1 VTGHLGHQPLRG
13 IRVIEIDGI
22 GPVPFAC
29 RLLHGLGADVLRI
42 TRPDAGPLG
51 DVGRALTIGRPAH
64 TVDLK
69 TDDGRRE
76 VLDLLRRADVLVEG
90 LRPGAMERLG
100 LGPREVL
107 RRHPRVVYARMTGW
121 GQDGPLAQRAG
132 HDITYAA
139 LAGALHL
146 AGSPE
151 QPAPPA
157 NLLADFGGGSM
168 FLLVGVLAALLER
181 ERTGVGQV
189 VDAAMVDGTAALTTM
204 LHGLL
209 AQGLWSNRRGANL
222 LDGGAPFYST
232 YRCADGGFVAVGAL
246 EPQFYRALV
255 DGLGLGERFA
265 AERIGQDDPA
275 GWPRMRATLAETFAA
290 RTRDEWAAHFAD
302 TDACVAPVLTL
313 GEAAGH
319 PHLQA
324 RGVFGTEGGAP
335 LPRVAP
341 LFSGPDS
348 VDLPHPGAERA

>member
-1 VTGHLGHQPLRG
+1 MTGHLGHQPLRG
-13 IRVIEIDGI
+13 VRVVEIDGI

-29 RLLHGLGADVLRI
+29 RLLHGLGADVVRV
-42 TRPDAGPLG
+42 TRPESRPHG
-51 DVGRALTIGRPAH
+51 DVGRALTVGRPSR
-64 TVDLK
+64 TIDLK

-76 VLDLLRRADVLVEG
+76 VLDLLRGADVLVEG

-121 GQDGPLAQRAG
+121 GQDGPLAQQAG

-139 LAGALHL
+139 IAGVLHL

-151 QPAPPA
+151 QPLPPA

-168 FLLVGVLAALLER
+168 FLLVGILAALLER

-189 VDAAMVDGTAALTTM
+189 VDAAMVDGAAALSTM
-204 LHGLL
+204 LHGLA
-209 AQGLWSNRRGANL
+209 AQGLWSARRGSNL

-232 YRCADGGFVAVGAL
+232 YRCADGGCVAVGAL

-255 DGLGLGERFA
+255 EGLGLRDRFA
-265 AERIGQDDPA
+265 EEGVSQQDLSS
-275 GWPRMRATLAETFAA
+275 WPRMRAALAEAFEA
-290 RTRDEWAAHFAD
+290 RARDEWATHFAD
-302 TDACVAPVLTL
+302 SDACVAPVLTL
-313 GEAAGH
+313 REATEH
-319 PHLQA
+319 PHLQQ
-324 RGVFGTEGGAP
+324 RGIFGTEAGAT

-348 VDLPHPGAERA
+348 IDLPRPPAG

>member
-1 VTGHLGHQPLRG
+1 MTSHLGHQPLTG
-13 IRVIEIDGI
+13 VRVVELDGI

-29 RLLHGLGADVLRI
+29 RLLHGLGAEVLRI
-42 TRPDAGPLG
+42 TRPETGPLG
-51 DVGRALTIGRPAH
+51 EVGRALTIGRPAH

-69 TDDGRRE
+69 TDAGRRE

-107 RRHPRVVYARMTGW
+107 RRHPKVVYARMTGW

-139 LAGALHL
+139 LAGVLHL

-151 QPAPPA
+151 QPLPPA
-157 NLLADFGGGSM
+157 NLLADFGGGST
-168 FLLVGVLAALLER
+168 FLVIGILAALLER

-189 VDAAMVDGTAALTTM
+189 VDAAMVDGAAALSTM
-204 LHGLL
+204 LHGLS
-209 AQGLWSNRRGANL
+209 AQGLWTSRRGSNL

-232 YRCADGGFVAVGAL
+232 YRCSDGGFVAVGAL

-255 DGLGLGERFA
+255 SGLDLTERFA
-265 AERIGQDDPA
+265 AEEISQEDLSSWPA
-275 GWPRMRATLAETFAA
+275 MRTALAKAFAT
-290 RTRDEWAAHFAD
+290 RTRDEWAAHFEH
-302 TDACVAPVLTL
+302 TDACVAPVLTM
-313 GEAAGH
+313 GESTEH
-319 PHLQA
+319 PHLRA
-324 RGVFGTEGGAP
+324 RGVFSNEGGAT

-341 LFSGPDS
+341 RFSGPDS
-348 VDLPHPGAERA
+348 IELPKPE

>member
-1 VTGHLGHQPLRG
+1 MTGHLGHQPLTGVR
-13 IRVIEIDGI
+13 IIEIDGI

-29 RLLHGLGADVLRI
+29 RLLAGMGADILRI
-42 TRPDAGPLG
+42 TRPESGPLG
-51 DVGRALTIGRPAH
+51 DAGTALTIGRPAR

-69 TDDGRRE
+69 TDAGRRE
-76 VLDLLRRADVLVEG
+76 VFELLRRADVLVEG

-100 LGPREVL
+100 LGPREVQ
-107 RRHPRVVYARMTGW
+107 RRCPRVVYARMTGW

-139 LAGALHL
+139 LAGVLHL

-151 QPAPPA
+151 QPLPPA

-168 FLLVGVLAALLER
+168 FLVVGILAALLER
-181 ERTGVGQV
+181 ERTGSGQV
-189 VDAAMVDGTAALTTM
+189 VDAAMVDGAAALSTM
-204 LHGLL
+204 LHGLA
-209 AQGLWSNRRGANL
+209 AQGLWSDRRGSNL

-232 YRCADGGFVAVGAL
+232 YRCSDEGFVAVGAL

-255 DGLGLGERFA
+255 EGLELTEEFA
-265 AERIGQDDPA
+265 AQGISQEELSS
-275 GWPRMRATLAETFAA
+275 WPTMREAFTRTFAS
-290 RTRDEWAAHFAD
+290 RTRDEWGVHFAH

-313 GEAAGH
+313 GESTRH

-324 RGVFGTEGGAP
+324 RGVFGTEGGAV

-341 LFSGPDS
+341 RFSGPDS
-348 VDLPHPGAERA
+348 IELPTPG

>member
-1 VTGHLGHQPLRG
+1 
-13 IRVIEIDGI
+13 
-22 GPVPFAC
+22 
-29 RLLHGLGADVLRI
+29 
-42 TRPDAGPLG
+42 
-51 DVGRALTIGRPAH
+51 
-64 TVDLK
+64 
-69 TDDGRRE
+69 
-76 VLDLLRRADVLVEG
+76 
-90 LRPGAMERLG
+90 
-100 LGPREVL
+100 
-107 RRHPRVVYARMTGW
+107 MTGW

>member
-1 VTGHLGHQPLRG
+1 MTGHLGHQPLRG
-13 IRVIEIDGI
+13 IRVVEIDGI

-29 RLLHGLGADVLRI
+29 RLLHGLGAEVLRV
-42 TRPDAGPLG
+42 TRPDSGPLG
-51 DVGRALTIGRPAH
+51 EVGRALTVGRPSR

-76 VLDLLRRADVLVEG
+76 VLDLLRGADVLVEG

-139 LAGALHL
+139 LAGVLHL

-151 QPAPPA
+151 QPLPPA

-189 VDAAMVDGTAALTTM
+189 VDAAMVDGAAALSTM
-204 LHGLL
+204 LHGLA
-209 AQGLWSNRRGANL
+209 AQGLWSSRRGSNL
-222 LDGGAPFYST
+222 LDGGAPFYAT
-232 YRCADGGFVAVGAL
+232 YRCSDGGFVAVGAL

-255 DGLGLGERFA
+255 DGLGLGRRFA
-265 AERIGQDDPA
+265 TEGISQDDLTS
-275 GWPRMRATLAETFAA
+275 WPSMRAALVETFAT
-290 RTRDEWAAHFAD
+290 RSRDEWAAHFAES
-302 TDACVAPVLTL
+302 DACVAPVLTL
-313 GEAAGH
+313 HESTQH
-319 PHLQA
+319 PHLRH
-324 RGVFGTEGGAP
+324 RGVFASEGGAT

-348 VDLPHPGAERA
+348 VDLPRAPGG

>member
-1 VTGHLGHQPLRG
+1 MTGHLGHQPLRG
-13 IRVIEIDGI
+13 IRVVEIDGI

-29 RLLHGLGADVLRI
+29 RLLHGLGADVVRV
-42 TRPDAGPLG
+42 TRPDGGPLGG
-51 DVGRALTIGRPAH
+51 DVGRALTAGRPTR

-69 TDDGRRE
+69 TDAGRRE
-76 VLDLLRRADVLVEG
+76 VLDLLRGADVLVEG

-139 LAGALHL
+139 LAGVLHL

-151 QPAPPA
+151 QPLPPA

-168 FLLVGVLAALLER
+168 FLLVGILAALLER

-189 VDAAMVDGTAALTTM
+189 VDAAMVDGAAALSTM
-204 LHGLL
+204 LHGLA
-209 AQGLWSNRRGANL
+209 AQGLWSARRGSNL

-265 AERIGQDDPA
+265 ADGVSQEDLGS
-275 GWPRMRATLAETFAA
+275 WETMREVFAQAFAA
-290 RTRDEWAAHFAD
+290 RPRDAWAAHFAD

-313 GEAAGH
+313 RESAQH
-319 PHLQA
+319 PHLTR
-324 RGVFGTEGGAP
+324 RGVFGTEGGVT

-348 VDLPHPGAERA
+348 LDLPRPPAR

>member
-1 VTGHLGHQPLRG
+1 MTGHLGHQPLRG
-13 IRVIEIDGI
+13 VRVVEIDGI

-29 RLLHGLGADVLRI
+29 RLLHGLGADVLRV
-42 TRPDAGPLG
+42 TRPDTGPLG
-51 DVGRALTIGRPAH
+51 EAGRALTIGRPGH

-69 TDDGRRE
+69 TDAGRRE

-139 LAGALHL
+139 LAGVLHL

-151 QPAPPA
+151 QPLPPA

-168 FLLVGVLAALLER
+168 FLVVGILAALLER
-181 ERTGVGQV
+181 ERTGAGQV
-189 VDAAMVDGTAALTTM
+189 VDAAMVDGAAALSTM
-204 LHGLL
+204 LHGLS
-209 AQGLWSNRRGANL
+209 AQGLWSSRRGGNL

-232 YRCADGGFVAVGAL
+232 YRCSDGGFVAVGAL

-255 DGLGLGERFA
+255 EGLGLRDRFA
-265 AERIGQDDPA
+265 AEGISQEDLSS
-275 GWPRMRATLAETFAA
+275 WPSMRAALADVFMT
-290 RTRDEWAAHFAD
+290 RTRDEWAAHFEG

-313 GEAAGH
+313 RESTRH
-319 PHLQA
+319 PHLRE
-324 RGVFGTEGGAP
+324 RGVFGSEGGAT

-348 VDLPHPGAERA
+348 VDLPRPPAR

>member
-1 VTGHLGHQPLRG
+1 MTGHLGHQPLRG
-13 IRVIEIDGI
+13 IRVVEIDGI

-29 RLLHGLGADVLRI
+29 RLLHGLGAEVLRI

-51 DVGRALTIGRPAH
+51 DVGRALTIGRPSR

-69 TDDGRRE
+69 TDAGRRE

-107 RRHPRVVYARMTGW
+107 RRHPRVVFARMTGW

-139 LAGALHL
+139 LAGVLHL

-151 QPAPPA
+151 QPLPPA

-168 FLLVGVLAALLER
+168 FLVVGILAALLER
-181 ERTGVGQV
+181 ERTGAGQV
-189 VDAAMVDGTAALTTM
+189 VDAAMVDGAASLSTM
-204 LHGLL
+204 LHGLA
-209 AQGLWSNRRGANL
+209 AQGLWSNRRGSNL

-232 YRCADGGFVAVGAL
+232 YRCANGGFVAVGAL
-246 EPQFYRALV
+246 EPQFYRALIE
-255 DGLGLGERFA
+255 GLGLRGRFA
-265 AERIGQDDPA
+265 AEGISQEDLSS
-275 GWPRMRATLAETFAA
+275 WPSMRAALSAAFAT
-290 RTRDEWAAHFAD
+290 RTRDEWAAHFVD

-313 GEAAGH
+313 RESTQH
-319 PHLQA
+319 PHLRH
-324 RGVFGTEGGAP
+324 RGVFGEEGGAT

-348 VDLPHPGAERA
+348 VDLPRPPAS

>member
-1 VTGHLGHQPLRG
+1 MSSHLGHQPLRG
-13 IRVIEIDGI
+13 VRIIEIDGI

-29 RLLHGLGADVLRI
+29 RLLHGLGAEVLRI
-42 TRPDAGPLG
+42 TRPESGPLG
-51 DVGRALTIGRPAH
+51 DVGRALTLGRPAH

-69 TDDGRRE
+69 TDEGRRE
-76 VLDLLRRADVLVEG
+76 VLDLLGKADVLVEG

-107 RRHPRVVYARMTGW
+107 RRYPKVVYARMTGW

-139 LAGALHL
+139 IAGVLHL

-151 QPAPPA
+151 QPLPPA
-157 NLLADFGGGSM
+157 NLLADFGGGST
-168 FLLVGVLAALLER
+168 FLVIGILAALLER

-189 VDAAMVDGTAALTTM
+189 VDTAMVDGAAALSTM
-204 LHGLL
+204 LHGLV
-209 AQGLWSNRRGANL
+209 AQGLWSSRRGSNL

-255 DGLGLGERFA
+255 DGLDLSERFA
-265 AERIGQDDPA
+265 AADISQEDLSSWPA
-275 GWPRMRATLAETFAA
+275 MRRAFTDIFAT
-290 RTRDEWAAHFAD
+290 RPRDEWAAHFED

-313 GEAAGH
+313 RESTQH
-319 PHLQA
+319 PHMQA
-324 RGVFGTEGGAP
+324 RGVFGDENGAT

-341 LFSGPDS
+341 RFSGPDT
-348 VDLPHPGAERA
+348 VELPKP

>member
-1 VTGHLGHQPLRG
+1 MSSHLGHQPLRG
-13 IRVIEIDGI
+13 VRVIEIDGI

-29 RLLHGLGADVLRI
+29 RLLHGLGAEVLRI
-42 TRPDAGPLG
+42 TRPESGPLG
-51 DVGRALTIGRPAH
+51 DVGRALTLGRPAH

-69 TDDGRRE
+69 TDEGRRE
-76 VLDLLRRADVLVEG
+76 VLDLLGKADVLVEG

-107 RRHPRVVYARMTGW
+107 RRYPKVVYARMTGW
-121 GQDGPLAQRAG
+121 GQDGPLVQRAG

-139 LAGALHL
+139 IAGVLHL

-151 QPAPPA
+151 QPLPPA
-157 NLLADFGGGSM
+157 NLLADFGGGST
-168 FLLVGVLAALLER
+168 FLVIGILAALLER

-189 VDAAMVDGTAALTTM
+189 VDTAMVDGAAALSTM
-204 LHGLL
+204 LHGLA
-209 AQGLWSNRRGANL
+209 AQGLWSSRRGSNL

-255 DGLGLGERFA
+255 DGLGLSDRFA
-265 AERIGQDDPA
+265 AENISQEDLSSWPA
-275 GWPRMRATLAETFAA
+275 MRQAFTDTFAT
-290 RTRDEWAAHFAD
+290 RTRDEWAAHFEA

-313 GEAAGH
+313 RESTQH
-319 PHLQA
+319 PHMRA
-324 RGVFGTEGGAP
+324 RGVFDDENGAT

-341 LFSGPDS
+341 RFSGPDT
-348 VDLPHPGAERA
+348 VELPKP

>member
-1 VTGHLGHQPLRG
+1 MTGHLGHQPLKG
-13 IRVIEIDGI
+13 VRVIELDGI

-29 RLLHGLGADVLRI
+29 RLLHGLGAQVLRI
-42 TRPDAGPLG
+42 TRPESGPLG
-51 DVGRALTIGRPAH
+51 DVGRALTIGRPTH

-69 TDDGRRE
+69 TDAGRRE

-107 RRHPRVVYARMTGW
+107 RRHPKVVYARMTGW

-139 LAGALHL
+139 LAGVLHL

-151 QPAPPA
+151 QPLPPA
-157 NLLADFGGGSM
+157 NLLADFGGGST
-168 FLLVGVLAALLER
+168 FLVIGILAALLER

-189 VDAAMVDGTAALTTM
+189 VDAAMVDGAAALSTM
-204 LHGLL
+204 MHGLS
-209 AQGLWSNRRGANL
+209 AQGLWTSRRGSNL

-232 YRCADGGFVAVGAL
+232 YRCSDGGFVAVGAL

-255 DGLGLGERFA
+255 SGLSLTERFA
-265 AERIGQDDPA
+265 AENISQEDLSTWPA
-275 GWPRMRATLAETFAA
+275 MRTALTETFGT
-290 RTRDEWAAHFAD
+290 RTRDAWAAHFEG

-313 GEAAGH
+313 GESTEH
-319 PHLQA
+319 PHLRA
-324 RGVFGTEGGAP
+324 RGVFADEGGAM

-341 LFSGPDS
+341 RFSGPDS
-348 VDLPHPGAERA
+348 IELPKP